1 MKLFLISVFGLLFFQ
16 LSAQHVSD
24 TKQIFHKIDSQMIQN
39 PLKAR
44 ELISFTKK
52 NFQNKEIIN
61 HCDRLLVQT
70 YYYENNYN
78 DALQQILLTADQQNV
93 EGVISYRN
101 ILYAAG
107 IQEVGFTK
115 KYNKALLFQL
125 NEEIL
130 KANELVFQNSQQK
143 AFEKIINFL
152 PKITNSNKD
161 TFRDSFIFLLSNLG
175 ENDWLTKHSNY
186 HNPVLK
192 ILSYYP
198 DDLAFDILN
207 KRLFPANISENWL
220 VKTNN
225 LIENSTNF
233 RLKIIYYNV
242 LLNYYSDNKE
252 VSNYT
257 LISDKKEDQVGK
269 KNRAITQARSQWIY
283 LTEKK
288 YDDEFIYANKRGF
301 FIVISIILLFCIITI
316 ILVIKIRQEKIKGK
330 SYQLLSNKLKTNS
343 NKRKEPQVIS
353 ENVKLV
359 LLEKLEKLELTNFYL
374 DSNISIQTLAKK
386 LDSNSKYVS
395 DTINTYKKKSFTA
408 YINELR
414 IEYIK
419 QKLNN
424 ELIYRSYKIKYLAE
438 ESGFSSHS
446 VFSSVFKS
454 IEGIS
459 PAQYIQL
466 LK

>member
-1 MKLFLISVFGLLFFQ
+1 MRLFLISVFGLLFFQ

-52 NFQNKEIIN
+52 NYQNREIVN
-61 HCDRLLVQT
+61 VCDRLLVQS

-93 EGVISYRN
+93 EGVISYRT
-101 ILYAAG
+101 ILYSAG
-107 IQEVGFTK
+107 IKEVGFTK
-115 KYNKALLFQL
+115 KYNQAALFLL

-130 KANELVFQNSQQK
+130 KANELVLQNNQEK
-143 AFEKIINFL
+143 AFETIIKIL
-152 PKITNSNKD
+152 PKITDENNEN
-161 TFRDSFIFLLSNLG
+161 FRDSFIFLLSNLG
-175 ENDWLTKHSNY
+175 ESGWLAKHPND

-192 ILSYYP
+192 IFSYYP
-198 DDLAFDILN
+198 DDLAFNILN
-207 KRLFPANISENWL
+207 KRIFSASISEDWL
-220 VKTNN
+220 KKTNN
-225 LIENSTNF
+225 LIDNSTNF
-233 RLKIIYYNV
+233 RLKIIYYS
-242 LLNYYSDNKE
+242 LLQNYYLENKD

-257 LISDKKEDQVGK
+257 LFSDKKEEYTGK
-269 KNRAITQARSQWIY
+269 KNKAITQARSQWIY

-288 YDDEFIYANKRGF
+288 YDEEFIFTNKRGI
-301 FIVISIILLFCIITI
+301 FIIASIILLSCIITI
-316 ILVIKIRQEKIKGK
+316 ILIIKIRQERIKGK

-343 NKRKEPQVIS
+343 NRRKEPQVIS

-359 LLEKLEKLELTNFYL
+359 LLEKLEKLESTNFYL
-374 DSNISIQTLAKK
+374 DSNISIQILAKK

>member
-1 MKLFLISVFGLLFFQ
+1 MKLFLVSVFGLLFFQ

-52 NFQNKEIIN
+52 NYQNKEIVN
-61 HCDRLLVQT
+61 LCNRLLVKA

-78 DALQQILLTADQQNV
+78 DALQQILLTANQQNV
-93 EGVISYRN
+93 EGVISYRT
-101 ILYAAG
+101 ILYSAG
-107 IQEVGFTK
+107 IKEVGFTK
-115 KYNKALLFQL
+115 KYNQAFLFQL

-130 KANELVFQNSQQK
+130 KANELVLQNTQEK
-143 AFEKIINFL
+143 AFEKIINIL
-152 PKITNSNKD
+152 PKITNENKD
-161 TFRDSFIFLLSNLG
+161 NFRDSFIFLLSNLG

-186 HNPVLK
+186 HHPVLK

-198 DDLAFDILN
+198 DDLAFNVLN
-207 KRLFPANISENWL
+207 KRMFPANISEDWL
-220 VKTNN
+220 EKTSN
-225 LIENSTNF
+225 LIDNSTNL
-233 RLKIIYYNV
+233 RLKIIYYS
-242 LLNYYSDNKE
+242 LLQNYYLDNKD

-257 LISDKKEDQVGK
+257 LISDKKEEQIGK
-269 KNRAITQARSQWIY
+269 KNKAITQARSQWIY

-288 YDDEFIYANKRGF
+288 YDDEFIFKNKRGV
-301 FIVISIILLFCIITI
+301 FIITSIILLFGIITI
-316 ILVIKIRQEKIKGK
+316 ILIIKIRQEKIKSK
-330 SYQLLSNKLKTNS
+330 SYLRLSNKLKINS
-343 NKRKEPQVIS
+343 SKRKEPQVIS
-353 ENVKLV
+353 ENVKLI

-374 DSNISIQTLAKK
+374 DSNISIQALAKK

-395 DTINTYKKKSFTA
+395 DTINTYKKKSFTS